1 MVAAVVGMVAAA
13 VGTIGMVATAVGIV
27 WMVAAAF
34 GTVGMVAAAFGTVG
48 MAGMVAPALGMVIV
62 AVGMLAAAATN
73 AGGGSGPRADIKDEK
88 KLTRDS
94 LSKSGN
100 ASSLSHMS
108 STIIFSSLLILIFL
122 RIATGK
128 THLPPQNFNVLDYG
142 AVADGV
148 SENSPAFLR
157 AWEDACRH
165 PGKSR
170 VIVPKGTFKIW
181 STTFVGPCLGP
192 ISFVIEGVLRAPT
205 HPSEFRSDTWLG
217 FRYVDRLSVK
227 GGGYLDGQGHAAWPF
242 NDCST
247 NPNCFPLP
255 VSLRLDFVRKARIN
269 HLRSINSKNT
279 HFSLFACDKI
289 QISRVRLTAPGDSP
303 NTDGIRIGASTNVKI
318 SHATIQTGDD
328 CVSIITGSNNIRVN
342 DVMCGPG
349 HGISIGSL
357 GKSQGDFVSDVQ
369 VTNCTFLGTQNGA
382 RIKTW
387 AADSMSSTVSNL
399 FFGYIAMQNVN
410 NPIII
415 DQVYCPGQL
424 PDCYTLGKSL
434 SRVQIKDV
442 TFYNIWGTSASKV
455 ALALKCSALVP
466 CQDIVL
472 NKIDL
477 SYNGQEGGPAI
488 SDCSNVNGKS
498 YGKQFP
504 NGCL

>member
-27 WMVAAAF
+27 GMVAAAF

-73 AGGGSGPRADIKDEK
+73 AGG
-88 KLTRDS
+88 
-94 LSKSGN
+94 
-100 ASSLSHMS
+100 
-108 STIIFSSLLILIFL
+108 
-122 RIATGK
+122 
-128 THLPPQNFNVLDYG
+128 
-142 AVADGV
+142 VADGV

-342 DVMCGPG
+342 DVTCGPG

-369 VTNCTFLGTQNGA
+369 VTNCTFLGTQNGV

-387 AADSMSSTVSNL
+387 AADSMSSTVSNI

-434 SRVQIKDV
+434 SRVEIKDV